1 MPNYVKS
8 ILRPGSKIF
17 VVGEAPGE
25 DEDRMGQPFVG
36 KAGKLLNQLLEQ
48 AGINRAEVSI
58 ANVARER
65 PPGNKITFFFEDAR
79 CTTPK
84 PIMSRWREELKQEI
98 IQVKP
103 NIVIAMGA
111 TAMWA
116 MLGEKGMVENRG
128 YIQQANLVPDQKMIV
143 TWHPQKVGYEW
154 KLAFETVMDLRK
166 AQKNSDF
173 PGIRPDARALNA
185 YPSAKEFIEYL
196 KFLLFE
202 HKDMI
207 AVDLETVGDVYADI
221 LGLADSPYHAVSIE
235 MLNPNKTPKFT
246 TQTEHEIWYLFAR
259 ILQSKEIVMQ
269 NGLYDAAL
277 LMHKNHIYAKGFKY
291 DTMIAAHCCWP
302 EARRSLS
309 FLSTICLDVPKW
321 KHQSQSAPTLYN
333 AGDAANTYGVWKVM
347 EKEME
352 KLGVRHT
359 FDFEMMQVWP
369 AMMMQLRGLA
379 VDKEKQKNLISSI
392 NQRLVELDSEITTAI
407 GKKINLNSPKQMQT
421 LLYID
426 MKLPIQYKRR
436 KSRMDDRKMTAN
448 NEALRKLQRITDN
461 PVLENIISYKKYFKL
476 LSFID
481 IPVSPEG
488 RIHCSYNI
496 TGATMARTKK
506 GLIVDDED
514 SYKSFGRW
522 SSSQSIIL
530 PYGSGNNQNIPK
542 KARVIYTAP
551 PDHVFLQA
559 DYIQA
564 EAVVVAYC
572 IGDEMLKRMFKA
584 AFGLSREERKAK
596 NYDVHKLTAALMF
609 GVPITEV
616 TEDQRTRGKRI
627 RHSTNY
633 SAGPAVLAADLSCPM
648 NEAKALL
655 DQFHASCPQL
665 KLWHREIEKELYRTR
680 TLTNLLGRKHRFLER
695 WGDELFRS
703 AYSYIPQSTVGDLLN
718 TALVR
723 LYNNYGTEADIC
735 LQLHDAIYVV
745 CHKDEVE
752 DMMERMKQSMMIP
765 LMCNGEEFKIDVDF
779 SVGPS
784 WGEQEEI

>member
-1 MPNYVKS
+1 MPNYVRS
-8 ILRPGSKIF
+8 ILRPGSNIF

-25 DEDRMGQPFVG
+25 DEDRTGIPFQG

-58 ANVARER
+58 GNVARER
-65 PPGNKITFFFEDAR
+65 PPGNKIGFFFEDAK

-84 PIMSRWREELKQEI
+84 PIMSKWREELRQEI
-98 IQVKP
+98 IQIKP
-103 NIVIAMGA
+103 NIVVAMGA

-116 MLGEKGMVENRG
+116 MLGEKGMMDNRG
-128 YIQQANLVPDQKMIV
+128 YIQQASLVQGQKMIV

-166 AQKNSDF
+166 AQKNSEF
-173 PGIRPDARALNA
+173 AGIKPDNRALNA

-202 HKDMI
+202 FKDPV
-207 AVDLETVGDVYADI
+207 AVDLETTPGAHIDI
-221 LGLADSPYHAVSIE
+221 IGLADSPYHALSLSL
-235 MLNPNKTPKFT
+235 LNGDKTPRFT
-246 TQTEHEIWYLFAR
+246 TSTEHEIWYLFAR
-259 ILQSKEIVMQ
+259 ILESRDIIMQ
-269 NGLYDAAL
+269 NGSYDITV
-277 LMHKNHIYAKGFKY
+277 LMNHLGIHSKGFKY
-291 DTMIAAHCCWP
+291 DTMVAAHCCWP
-302 EARRSLS
+302 EAKRSLS

-333 AGDAANTYGVWKVM
+333 AGDVANTYGVWRVM

-369 AMMMQLRGLA
+369 ACMMQLQGLE
-379 VDKEKQKNLISSI
+379 VDIEKKNALIFSI
-392 NQRLVELDSEITTAI
+392 NQRLVELDTEITSDI
-407 GKKINLNSPKQMQT
+407 GKKINLNSPKQLQT

-436 KSRMDDRKMTAN
+436 KSRLDERKMTAN
-448 NEALRKLQRITDN
+448 NEALRKLQRISSNT
-461 PVLENIISYKKYFKL
+461 VLGKIIEFKKLAKMLTFVD
-476 LSFID
+476 ID
-481 IPVSPEG
+481 VSPTG
-488 RIHCSYNI
+488 RIHTCYNI

-506 GLIVDDED
+506 GLIIDDEE

-522 SSSQSIIL
+522 SSSESIIL

-551 PDHVFLQA
+551 PGHVFLQA

-564 EAVVVAYC
+564 EAVVVSFC
-572 IGDEMLKRMFKA
+572 IGDEILKKMFKA

-609 GVPITEV
+609 RVPITEV

-633 SAGPAVLAADLSCPM
+633 SAGPSVLAADLACPM
-648 NEAKALL
+648 TEAKALL

-703 AYSYIPQSTVGDLLN
+703 AYSYIPQSTVGELLN
-718 TALVR
+718 TALIR
-723 LYNNYGTEADIC
+723 FYNRYGDDAIIC
-735 LQLHDAIYVV
+735 LQLHDALYII
-745 CHKDEVE
+745 CPEDEVP
-752 DMMERMKQSMMIP
+752 MWQERIRECMLMP
-765 LMCNGEEFKIDVDF
+765 LVANGEEFMIDVDY
-779 SVGPS
+779 SVGKS
-784 WGEQEEI
+784 WGTMEDI